1 MTITVLQMKSQ
12 EDNTMKKDFSSAAEE
27 LITGIPSAPDINELS
42 EENKKPS
49 AKGGYLRYVEPRSER
64 MNLLLSKSLV
74 KKLEAEAKKR
84 RISKNGLVNEI
95 LEKYFS
101 E

>member
-1 MTITVLQMKSQ
+1 
-12 EDNTMKKDFSSAAEE
+12 MKKDFSSAAEE

>member
-1 MTITVLQMKSQ
+1 
-12 EDNTMKKDFSSAAEE
+12 MKKDFSSAAEE
-27 LITGIPSAPDINELS
+27 LISGIPSAPEININEIS

-49 AKGGYLRYVEPRSER
+49 AKGGYLRYVEPRSQR
-64 MNLLLSKSLV
+64 MNVLLSKSLV

-84 RISKNGLVNEI
+84 RMSKNGLVNEI